1 MTPLQ
6 PFKIS
11 IYQTFKQT
19 VLIIC
24 EAAPF
29 ELASLIFLS
38 IITGS
43 GPSVALFFNKIV
55 IDELIYLTI
64 KKYPDAFTTLVSEP
78 KLLSSLAFMLI
89 INILVDSLRP
99 VDNIIFPT
107 LKEAVEGFIKSKV
120 VSKVAQFKDL
130 ALFEIPYLL
139 NLLKLAER
147 GMKNIPEFMYLI
159 AEVITGILI
168 LIPSIILSV
177 SISWWIPIILILS
190 SIPSKIVSITYTKKS
205 WSLEE
210 NQADSLR
217 LMDIYT
223 SLMLSETYAKE
234 IRLLSLQYLLIEKWK
249 SVYYFLHQKM
259 KRLRLQG
266 AIFSFF
272 WSLIEGVGIVIP
284 YIYITIG
291 VIKGNYSIGDL
302 ALYSGLILQ
311 IRIGMQIALSSSNN
325 IYSIILSVRPIF
337 HLLSLEPSIVDGP
350 QSIFDNTGLQ
360 VSERGIQIKGLTF
373 TYPGS
378 DRPTLQDINLN
389 ILPGEMLVLVGEN
402 GSGKTT
408 LSKLL
413 CRFYDPQQGQ
423 IMWNGRD
430 LKSLSL
436 TDLRSCLAV
445 VTQDYAHF
453 PANLRENVGWGYL
466 PKLAD
471 DTAIQAAL
479 QKVGMMSLLDSS
491 DKGLETPLSKQFEG
505 GIDLSGGQWQRIAI
519 ARALLRLSEAQLVIF
534 DEPTA
539 AIDPKNEH
547 DIYEILRG
555 ITKERM
561 SVVISHRLGLAKI
574 ADRVIVMEHGRIVEE
589 GSHDQLM
596 LQGGR
601 YHTMFVRQMSYYQ

>member
-168 LIPSIILSV
+168 LIPSIIVSV

-284 YIYITIG
+284 YIHITIG

-373 TYPGS
+373 TYPGG

>member
-1 MTPLQ
+1 MTLLQ
-6 PFKIS
+6 PVKIS
-11 IYQTFKQT
+11 IYQTFKQIII
-19 VLIIC
+19 IIC
-24 EAAPF
+24 KAAPF

-43 GPSVALFFNKIV
+43 GPSVSLLFNKIV
-55 IDELIYLTI
+55 IDELIYLTT
-64 KKYPDAFTTLVSEP
+64 KKSPDVFNTLLSEP
-78 KLLSSLAFMLI
+78 KLLFGLAFMLI

-99 VDNIIFPT
+99 VNNIIFPN
-107 LKEAVEGFIKSKV
+107 LKDAVEGFVKSKV
-120 VSKVAQFKDL
+120 ASKVAQFNDL
-130 ALFEIPYLL
+130 ALFETPYLL
-139 NLLKLAER
+139 NILKLAER
-147 GMKNIPEFMYLI
+147 GMKNIPEFIHLI
-159 AEVITGILI
+159 VEIIIGVLI
-168 LIPSIILSV
+168 LIPSVALSI
-177 SISWWIPIILILS
+177 SISWWIPLLLILS
-190 SIPSKIVSITYTKKS
+190 SIPSQIITAIYIKKS

-210 NQADSLR
+210 TQADSVR

-223 SLMLSETYAKE
+223 SLMLNEAYAKE
-234 IRLLSLQYLLIEKWK
+234 IRLFSLQYLLTEQWRNI
-249 SVYYFLHQKM
+249 YYSLYQKM
-259 KRLRLQG
+259 RSLRWRG
-266 AIFSFF
+266 AIISFF
-272 WSLIEGVGIVIP
+272 WSLVEGTGIIIP

-291 VIKGNYSIGDL
+291 VVEGNYSIGDL

-311 IRIGMQIALSSSNN
+311 IRIGMRLALNSSNN

-337 HLLSLEPSIVDGP
+337 DLLSLEPSITDGT
-350 QSIFDNTGLQ
+350 QSMIDDNRLQ
-360 VSERGIQIKGLTF
+360 VSERGIQIQGLTF
-373 TYPGS
+373 TYPGG

-389 ILPGEMLVLVGEN
+389 IIPGEMLVLVGEN

-408 LSKLL
+408 LAKLL
-413 CRFYDPQQGQ
+413 CRFYDPQHGQ
-423 IMWNGRD
+423 IMWNDRD

-436 TDLRSCLAV
+436 TDFRSRLAV
-445 VTQDYAHF
+445 VMQDYAHF
-453 PANLRENVGWGYL
+453 PASLRENVGWGCL

-491 DKGLETPLSKQFEG
+491 DQGLETPLSKQFEN
-505 GIDLSGGQWQRIAI
+505 GIDLSGGQWQRVAI
-519 ARALLRLSEAQLVIF
+519 SRALLRLSEAKLVIF

-574 ADRVIVMEHGRIVEE
+574 ADRVIVMERGRIVEK
-589 GSHDQLM
+589 GSHEELM
-596 LQGGR
+596 LQGGL

>member
-6 PFKIS
+6 PVKIS
-11 IYQTFKQT
+11 IYQTFKEII
-19 VLIIC
+19 LIIC
-24 EAAPF
+24 KASPF

-43 GPSVALFFNKIV
+43 GPSAALFFNKVV

-64 KKYPDAFTTLVSEP
+64 KKSPDVFNTLLSEP
-78 KLLSSLAFMLI
+78 KLLFSLASMLI
-89 INILVDSLRP
+89 INILADSLRP
-99 VDNIIFPT
+99 VNNIVFPI
-107 LKEAVEGFIKSKV
+107 LKEGVEGFIKSKV
-120 VSKVAQFKDL
+120 ISKVAQFNDL
-130 ALFEIPYLL
+130 ALFETPFLL
-139 NLLKLAER
+139 NILKLAER

-159 AEVITGILI
+159 AELITGILI
-168 LIPSIILSV
+168 LIPSIILSF
-177 SISWWIPIILILS
+177 SISWWIPILLILS
-190 SIPSKIVSITYTKKS
+190 SIPSKIINVIYTKKS

-210 NQADSLR
+210 TQADSVR
-217 LMDIYT
+217 IMDIYT

-234 IRLLSLQYLLIEKWK
+234 IRLFSLQHLLIEKWK
-249 SVYYFLHQKM
+249 NIYYSLYQKM
-259 KRLRLQG
+259 KSLRFQG
-266 AIFSFF
+266 AILSFF
-272 WSLIEGVGIVIP
+272 WSLIEGIGIIIP

-311 IRIGMQIALSSSNN
+311 IRIGMHIALSSSNN
-325 IYSIILSVRPIF
+325 IYNIILSVRPIF
-337 HLLSLEPSIVDGP
+337 YLLSLEPLIKDGN
-350 QSIFDNTGLQ
+350 QSIFNNNSIQL
-360 VSERGIQIKGLTF
+360 SERGIQIKGLTF

-389 ILPGEMLVLVGEN
+389 IRPGEMLVLVGEN

-423 IMWNGRD
+423 IMWNGQN

-436 TDLRSCLAV
+436 TDLRSCIAV
-445 VTQDYAHF
+445 VMQDYAHF
-453 PANLRENVGWGYL
+453 PANLRENVGWGCL
-466 PKLAD
+466 PKLSD
-471 DTAIQAAL
+471 DTAIQDAL
-479 QKVGMMSLLDSS
+479 EKVGMMSLLDSS
-491 DKGLETPLSKQFEG
+491 DKGLETPLSKQFEN
-505 GIDLSGGQWQRIAI
+505 GIDLSGGQWQRVAI
-519 ARALLRLSEAQLVIF
+519 ARALLRLSEAELLIF

-574 ADRVIVMEHGRIVEE
+574 ADRVIVMEHGQVVEE
-589 GSHDQLM
+589 GSHEELM
-596 LQGGR
+596 IQGGR
-601 YHTMFVRQMSYYQ
+601 YHSMFVRQMSYYQ